1 MRRLAFGVALVIA
14 AAACDPA
21 TEVGVL
27 GTGVIGGGGGA
38 DGAATKL
45 VFTQQPANTQA
56 TAAMATAVVVEA
68 QDPLGN
74 VDTSYNGVVTL
85 ALSSNPD
92 TAVLGGNFSVS
103 AIFGVATFS
112 NLTVS
117 KADTGYVLT
126 AGSGALTAG
135 FSTKFTITP

>member
-1 MRRLAFGVALVIA
+1 MRKFAFGVAMVIA
-14 AAACDPA
+14 VAACDPSSD
-21 TEVGVL
+21 VGIL
-27 GTGVIGGGGGA
+27 GHGIIGGGGPG
-38 DGAATKL
+38 GAATKL

-74 VDTSYNGVVTL
+74 VDTSYNGVITL

-92 TAVLGGNFSVS
+92 SALLGGNFSVS
-103 AIFGVATFS
+103 AIFGTATFS